1 VIRLKRMELNDLLNP
16 PVVRWLI
23 VTARADLEYCR
34 PGVVR
39 DLTQSL
45 WNALASA
52 ELNMCCWLRPLPPRR
67 PVAFLKLRAAF
78 VPGSPFSFRSPN
90 KGAAEVDQH
99 GDPRCRTTKG

>member
-1 VIRLKRMELNDLLNP
+1 VP
-16 PVVRWLI
+16 P
-23 VTARADLEYCR
+23 
-34 PGVVR
+34 VVR

-52 ELNMCCWLRPLPPRR
+52 ELNTCCWLRPLLPEGQWLFE
-67 PVAFLKLRAAF
+67 VKGCL